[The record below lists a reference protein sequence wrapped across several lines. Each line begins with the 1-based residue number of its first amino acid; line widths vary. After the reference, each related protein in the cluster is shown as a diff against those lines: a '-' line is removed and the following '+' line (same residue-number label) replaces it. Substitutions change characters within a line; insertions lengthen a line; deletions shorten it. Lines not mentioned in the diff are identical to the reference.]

1 MLLNRYCVPGTLV
14 KTPPEFIQTIGGR
27 EDEWVG
33 LVLDRQPRD
42 TGEEGRAF
50 QVENR
55 CYEEA

>member
-1 MLLNRYCVPGTLV
+1 MPGTLV